1 MAWGPDRWR
10 FYRLVGREAART
22 LRAVGASLTA
32 SPDILT
38 RMRVTGL
45 VIAPQD
51 LRTSDATFADD
62 IYSGLFVF
70 AGRS

>member
-10 FYRLVGREAART
+10 LYRLVGREAART
-22 LRAVGASLTA
+22 MRAALARLSAPPELLA
-32 SPDILT
+32 
-38 RMRVTGL
+38 RVRVSAL

-62 IYSGLFVF
+62 I
-70 AGRS
+70 